1 MIRIE
6 WEIGMASSH
15 GKWYNEDQRVMLQGI
30 VEEANERYGAGTH
43 WIGTK

>member
-6 WEIGMASSH
+6 WEIGMVSGH
-15 GKWYNEDQRVMLQGI
+15 GKWYNEDQRVMLQGFA
-30 VEEANERYGAGTH
+30 EEANGRYGAGTH